1 MDKIKEFFINIID
14 KVKNMPKKNLIIT
27 GIIIV
32 VFVALLITLIVIN
45 SNKLTKLEEIKINE
59 FSDKISNH
67 IEEFIENSDDE
78 GKYINF
84 AVEYLYN
91 TTDKN
96 EFSLEEVV
104 TVINETFNVNYIS
117 EDIME
122 IGISPKMLDKGVT
135 YESAS
140 NTFKYNAQK
149 TRVDIASTPIKK
161 YELTKIKKVNKEKFV
176 ITYNKYVVENPYEML
191 NYYNNQ
197 NIEND
202 KEYDTT
208 DISEYLKGNRKISV
222 IKKSIV
228 SKDINNYGKADG
240 SIELEFIIK
249 DNKLV
254 LNLS

>member
-1 MDKIKEFFINIID
+1 MGKVKEIFKTLISKIKLI
-14 KVKNMPKKNLIIT
+14 PKKSVIIAVISILLIALIIT
-27 GIIIV
+27 LVI
-32 VFVALLITLIVIN
+32 IN
-45 SNKLTKLEEIKINE
+45 SNKITNLEEIKINE
-59 FSDKISNH
+59 FSNEISNY
-67 IEEFIENSDDE
+67 IEEFENIDDE
-78 GKYINF
+78 GKYINY
-84 AVEYLYN
+84 AIEYLYN
-91 TTDKN
+91 TENKTEYSIDEITN
-96 EFSLEEVV
+96 
-104 TVINETFNVNYIS
+104 VINETFNVKYVQ